1 MHKIWLIIQREYLS
15 RVKKKSF
22 IITTLLVPIGFLL
35 LFAVQFILIAFN
47 ADTLRIVVKDDSGK
61 FAQRIKDTETL
72 YFKKSDD
79 TLNLL
84 KLNYRQEGYDGVLY
98 IPQLNVDNPN
108 GITYYSDKLLGLSA
122 KSYIQ
127 TEIKDELR
135 KLKLSELGVDDKVY
149 NQVQKLQVEISEE
162 ATGGGSSANTGLATA
177 AGFIMGFLMYMVI
190 FIYGAMVMRG
200 VMEEKTNRIVE
211 VILSSVRPFQLMLGK
226 IVGIGAVGLTQFL
239 IWVVLMAFINLGL
252 GVFAGGYLSNMQ
264 GGGMGLGSGGFNAGN
279 EQQME
284 QALFIAQSM
293 QSQIESLPMATMVFG
308 FLFYFLF
315 GYIMYAALFA
325 AVGSAVNDESE
336 TQSLTFPV
344 SLPIIISIFI
354 LSAIMEAPNSGLAF
368 WSSLIPLFS
377 PIIMPFRIA
386 FGVPWTQ
393 LLVSMAL
400 LVLGALAMVWLAAKI
415 YRTGILMYGKKVTL
429 TEIGRWLF
437 RSAA

>member
-1 MHKIWLIIQREYLS
+1 MRKIWLIIQREYLS

-22 IITTLLVPIGFLL
+22 IITTLLVPIGFIL
-35 LFAVQFILIAFN
+35 LFAVQFLLIAFN
-47 ADTLRIVVKDDSGK
+47 ADTLRIVVKDDSDK
-61 FAQRIKDTETL
+61 FAKRIKDTETL
-72 YFKKSDD
+72 YFKKSDEQ
-79 TLNLL
+79 LNML
-84 KLNYRQEGYDGVLY
+84 KLNYKNEGYDGVLY
-98 IPQLNVDNPN
+98 IPQLNMDNPN
-108 GITYYSDKLLGLSA
+108 GITYFSDKLLGLSA

-127 TEIKDELR
+127 NEIKDELR
-135 KLKLSELGVDDKVY
+135 KLKLAEMGVDDKVY
-149 NQVQKLQVEISEE
+149 TQVQKVQIDISEE
-162 ATGGGSSANTGLATA
+162 ALSGGGAGNTSLATA

-211 VILSSVRPFQLMLGK
+211 VILSSVRPFQLMIGK
-226 IVGIGAVGLTQFL
+226 IVGIGAVGLTQFF
-239 IWVVLMAFINLGL
+239 IWVVLMILINLGIGL
-252 GVFAGGYLSNMQ
+252 FAGNYISSMQ
-264 GGGMGLGSGGFNAGN
+264 GGSMGMSSGGFGGN

-284 QALFIAQSM
+284 QAMFIAQNI
-293 QSQIESLPMATMVFG
+293 QSQIESLPVAMMIIG

-315 GYIMYAALFA
+315 GYVMYAALFA

-354 LSAIMEAPNSGLAF
+354 LSAIMESPNSGLAF

-386 FGVPWTQ
+386 FGVSLPQ
-393 LLVSMAL
+393 LLLSMVL
-400 LVLGALAMVWLAAKI
+400 LVMGSLAMVWIAAKI
-415 YRTGILMYGKKVTL
+415 YRTGILMYGKKITVA
-429 TEIGRWLF
+429 EIGRWLF

>member
-1 MHKIWLIIQREYLS
+1 MRKIALIIQREYLS

-35 LFAVQFILIAFN
+35 LFAVQFILVAFN
-47 ADTLRIVVKDDSGK
+47 ADTLRIAVKDDSGN
-61 FAQRIKDTETL
+61 FAHRIKDTETL
-72 YFKKSDD
+72 YFKKTNDS
-79 TLNLL
+79 LEIL
-84 KLNYRQEGYDGVLY
+84 KQNYLASGFDGVLY
-98 IPQLNVDNPN
+98 IPQLNFDNPN

-127 TEIKDELR
+127 NEIKDELR
-135 KLKLSELGVDDKVY
+135 KLKLAQMGVTDEVY
-149 NQVQKLQVEISEE
+149 ARVQKTQINISEE
-162 ATGGGSSANTGLATA
+162 ALSGNTANTGLATA

-211 VILSSVRPFQLMLGK
+211 VMLSSVRPFQLMIGK

-239 IWVVLMAFINLGL
+239 IWIALMFLINLGL
-252 GVFAGGYLSNMQ
+252 GVFVGGSASKMP
-264 GGGMGLGSGGFNAGN
+264 GGLGNLNDN
-279 EQQME
+279 ELQME
-284 QALFIAQSM
+284 QAMQIAQSI
-293 QSQIESLPMATMVFG
+293 QGQIDSLPLGMLIAG
-308 FLFYFLF
+308 FIFYFLF

-386 FGVPWTQ
+386 FGVPVWE
-393 LLVSMAL
+393 LLASMIL
-400 LVLGALAMVWLAAKI
+400 LVLGSLGMVWLSAKI
-415 YRTGILMYGKKVTL
+415 YRTGILLYGKKVTF
-429 TEIGRWLF
+429 TEIGRWMI
-437 RSAA
+437 RSGS

>member
-1 MHKIWLIIQREYLS
+1 MRKIALIIQREYLS

-35 LFAVQFILIAFN
+35 LFAVQFILVAFN
-47 ADTLRIVVKDDSGK
+47 ADTLRIAVKDDSGN
-61 FAQRIKDTETL
+61 FAHRIKDTETL
-72 YFKKSDD
+72 YFKKTNES
-79 TLNLL
+79 LEIL
-84 KLNYRQEGYDGVLY
+84 KQNYLADGFDGVLY
-98 IPQLNVDNPN
+98 IPQLNFDNPN

-127 TEIKDELR
+127 NEIKDELR
-135 KLKLSELGVDDKVY
+135 KLKLAQMGVTDEVY
-149 NQVQKLQVEISEE
+149 ARVQKTQINISEE
-162 ATGGGSSANTGLATA
+162 ALSGNTANTGLATA

-211 VILSSVRPFQLMLGK
+211 VMLSSVRPFQLMIGK

-239 IWVVLMAFINLGL
+239 IWITLMFFINLGL
-252 GVFAGGYLSNMQ
+252 GVFVGGSASKMP
-264 GGGMGLGSGGFNAGN
+264 GGLGNLNDN
-279 EQQME
+279 ELQME
-284 QALFIAQSM
+284 QAMQIAQSI
-293 QSQIESLPMATMVFG
+293 QGQIDSLPLGMLIAG
-308 FLFYFLF
+308 FIFYFLF

-386 FGVPWTQ
+386 FGVPFWE
-393 LLVSMAL
+393 LLASMIL
-400 LVLGALAMVWLAAKI
+400 LVLGSLGMVWLSAKI
-415 YRTGILMYGKKVTL
+415 YRTGILLYGKKVTF
-429 TEIGRWLF
+429 TEIGRWMI
-437 RSAA
+437 RSGS

>member
-1 MHKIWLIIQREYLS
+1 MRKIALIIQREYLC

-35 LFAVQFILIAFN
+35 LFAVQFILVAFN
-47 ADTLRIVVKDDSGK
+47 ADTLRIAVKDDSGN
-61 FAQRIKDTETL
+61 FAHRIKDTETL
-72 YFKKSDD
+72 YFKKTNDS
-79 TLNLL
+79 LEIL
-84 KLNYRQEGYDGVLY
+84 KQNYLASGFDGVLY
-98 IPQLNVDNPN
+98 IPQLNFDNPN

-127 TEIKDELR
+127 NEIKDELR
-135 KLKLSELGVDDKVY
+135 KLKLAQMGVTDEVY
-149 NQVQKLQVEISEE
+149 ARVQKTQINISEE
-162 ATGGGSSANTGLATA
+162 ALSGNTANTGLATA

-211 VILSSVRPFQLMLGK
+211 VMLSSVRPFQLMIGK

-239 IWVVLMAFINLGL
+239 IWIALMFLINLGL
-252 GVFAGGYLSNMQ
+252 GVFVGGSASKMP
-264 GGGMGLGSGGFNAGN
+264 GGLGNLNDN
-279 EQQME
+279 ELQME
-284 QALFIAQSM
+284 QAMQIAQSI
-293 QSQIESLPMATMVFG
+293 QGQIDSLPLGMLIAG
-308 FLFYFLF
+308 FIFYFLF

-386 FGVPWTQ
+386 FGVPVWE
-393 LLVSMAL
+393 LLASMIL
-400 LVLGALAMVWLAAKI
+400 LVLGSLGMVWLSAKI
-415 YRTGILMYGKKVTL
+415 YRTGILLYGKKVTF
-429 TEIGRWLF
+429 TEIGRWMI
-437 RSAA
+437 RSGS

>member
-1 MHKIWLIIQREYLS
+1 
-15 RVKKKSF
+15 
-22 IITTLLVPIGFLL
+22 
-35 LFAVQFILIAFN
+35 
-47 ADTLRIVVKDDSGK
+47 
-61 FAQRIKDTETL
+61 
-72 YFKKSDD
+72 
-79 TLNLL
+79 
-84 KLNYRQEGYDGVLY
+84 
-98 IPQLNVDNPN
+98 
-108 GITYYSDKLLGLSA
+108 
-122 KSYIQ
+122 
-127 TEIKDELR
+127 
-135 KLKLSELGVDDKVY
+135 
-149 NQVQKLQVEISEE
+149 
-162 ATGGGSSANTGLATA
+162 
-177 AGFIMGFLMYMVI
+177 
-190 FIYGAMVMRG
+190 
-200 VMEEKTNRIVE
+200 
-211 VILSSVRPFQLMLGK
+211 
-226 IVGIGAVGLTQFL
+226 
-239 IWVVLMAFINLGL
+239 
-252 GVFAGGYLSNMQ
+252 
-264 GGGMGLGSGGFNAGN
+264 
-279 EQQME
+279 
-284 QALFIAQSM
+284 
-293 QSQIESLPMATMVFG
+293 MATMVFG